1 MIVDRDYALER
12 QELERVLASGIFD
25 RAPSLAQVLAY
36 VCEKYF
42 EGTGQE
48 LKEYNIAI
56 DALGRSTD
64 FDQKKDA
71 IVRVQMLR
79 LRDRLADYYAKDGA
93 SHSIIIEIPQGHYVP
108 RFISRAQPLPPEAPV
123 TPSTAAGPEIAGQ
136 EISNSPATVPPA
148 SERASVPPASRNL
161 GLWLVVAG
169 CLGLL
174 GVFALPNIRRSAAEA
189 PAGSP
194 RVNPPP
200 VMTPADSVRISAG
213 MEKGSYTDGFG
224 NVWEADRYFEGGAV
238 ITIQDR
244 PIRGTREPK
253 LYQNRRQ
260 GIFSYHIPLKPGVY
274 ELRLHFAE
282 THFGENNLAGFGGEG
297 SRAFRININGKTALT
312 RLDVIGEA
320 GSSAAHVRAF
330 KDISPAEDGKL
341 HLEFTP
347 LASVPFLNAIEITP
361 GTPGGFRPIR
371 IVMQDRAYTDPQG
384 RVWSPD
390 RYAIGGQ
397 IAKRPPLEGAPDPNL
412 YAGERF
418 GNLEYLIPVPPG
430 RYSVTF
436 FMAERWVGPGM
447 PGGGVGEGRRVFDI
461 LANGVLLLRDLDVYK
476 RAGGP
481 DRPLVQT
488 FHGLE
493 PNHQGYLNI
502 SLVPFKNFP
511 MLSALEIVN
520 ETR

>member
-1 MIVDRDYALER
+1 MMITKDYTQER

-48 LKEYNIAI
+48 LKEYSIAV

-64 FDQKKDA
+64 FDQKKDS
-71 IVRVQMLR
+71 IVRVQVHR
-79 LRDRLADYYAKDGA
+79 LRDRLAEYYTKDGA
-93 SHSIIIEIPQGHYVP
+93 SHSIIIEIPQGQYVP
-108 RFISRAQPLPPEAPV
+108 RFISRSQSLPPEAHV
-123 TPSTAAGPEIAGQ
+123 TPSTPGPEIAAQ
-136 EISNSPATVPPA
+136 EISIPPA
-148 SERASVPPASRNL
+148 ILLPPSETASVPQASQKWL
-161 GLWLVVAG
+161 LWLVATG

-174 GVFALPNIRRSAAEA
+174 GVFALLNTQRTAAVA
-189 PAGSP
+189 PVTSP
-194 RVNPPP
+194 GVNEPQ
-200 VMTPADSVRISAG
+200 VLTPADSVRISAG
-213 MEKGSYTDGFG
+213 LEKGSYTDGFG
-224 NVWEADRYFEGGAV
+224 NLWEADRYFEGGSV

-282 THFGENNLAGFGGEG
+282 THFGENNLAGLGGEG

-320 GSSAAHVRAF
+320 GSSTAHVRAF

-361 GTPGGFRPIR
+361 GDPGRFRPIR

-397 IAKRPPLEGAPDPNL
+397 IAKRPPLEVAPDPYL

-430 RYSVTF
+430 RYGIIF
-436 FMAERWVGPGM
+436 YMAERWVGPGM

-461 LANGVLLLRDLDVYK
+461 LANGVFLVRDVDVYK

-493 PNHQGYLNI
+493 PNHQGYLKI

-511 MLSALEIVN
+511 MLSALEIVD

>member
-1 MIVDRDYALER
+1 MLVIRDYAQER
-12 QELERVLASGIFD
+12 QELERVLTSGIFD

-64 FDQKKDA
+64 FDQKKDS
-71 IVRVQMLR
+71 IVRVQMHR
-79 LRDRLADYYAKDGA
+79 LRDRLAEYYANDGA
-93 SHSIIIEIPQGHYVP
+93 SHSIIIEIPQGQYIP
-108 RFISRAQPLPPEAPV
+108 RFTSRAQQFPLEAPV
-123 TPSTAAGPEIAGQ
+123 TPSTAAGQ
-136 EISNSPATVPPA
+136 DM
-148 SERASVPPASRNL
+148 SVPPPSRRWL
-161 GLWLVVAG
+161 LWLVAAG

-174 GVFALPNIRRSAAEA
+174 AVFALPNMRPTAAVA
-189 PAGSP
+189 P
-194 RVNPPP
+194 VNAPGVNAPQIL
-200 VMTPADSVRISAG
+200 TPADSVRISAG
-213 MEKGSYTDGFG
+213 TEKGPYTDGFG
-224 NVWEADRYFEGGAV
+224 NVWEADRYFEGGSV

-253 LYQNRRQ
+253 LYQYRRQ

-282 THFGENNLAGFGGEG
+282 THFGENNLAGLGGEG

-320 GSSAAHVRAF
+320 GSSAAHIRAF
-330 KDISPAEDGKL
+330 KDISPADDGKL
-341 HLEFTP
+341 HLEFAP

-361 GTPGGFRPIR
+361 GTPGRFRPLR

-418 GNLEYLIPVPPG
+418 GNLEYLIAVPPG
-430 RYSVTF
+430 RYGVTF
-436 FMAERWVGPGM
+436 YMAERWVGPGM

-461 LANGVLLLRDLDVYK
+461 LANGVFLLRDVDVFK

-493 PNHQGYLNI
+493 PNHQGYLKI

-511 MLSALEIVN
+511 MLSALEIVD